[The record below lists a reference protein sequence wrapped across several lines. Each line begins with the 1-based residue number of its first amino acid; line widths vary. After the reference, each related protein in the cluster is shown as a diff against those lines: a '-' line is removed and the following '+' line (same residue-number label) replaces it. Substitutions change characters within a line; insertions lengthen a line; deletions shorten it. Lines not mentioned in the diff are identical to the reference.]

1 METDTTPTPIPGAV
15 VPKRPA
21 IKKRRFTPQF
31 KARIVKLCVQPGA
44 VVPQIAR
51 DHDLGPNLVKR
62 WVREHHMRGL
72 SKGFVPVGV
81 VAPAAPVG
89 DIRIECT
96 RGQQRIVVAWPA
108 SSAKECAQWL
118 REWLA

>member
-1 METDTTPTPIPGAV
+1 MGMETDTTPTPGAV

-31 KARIVKLCVQPGA
+31 KARIVKLCVQPSA
-44 VVPQIAR
+44 VVPQIAH

-72 SKGFVPVGV
+72 SKGFVPVEV
-81 VAPAAPVG
+81 VAPAAPIG

-96 RGQQRIVVAWPA
+96 RGHQRIVVAWPT
-108 SSAKECAQWL
+108 SSAKCVFH
-118 REWLA
+118 RT